1 MSYRNFV
8 RYYVL
13 EEGLAFIFYQNVLDL
28 YRYVEGEDLSFEHER
43 FLDMI
48 LHYVEKIYH

>member
-1 MSYRNFV
+1 MLLFYWK
-8 RYYVL
+8 L
-13 EEGLAFIFYQNVLDL
+13 GLVFDFYQNVLD

-48 LHYVEKIYH
+48 LHYVEKKSTIES